1 MENRKQ
7 LKFKT
12 EKQETKLVKPKVD
25 SLKRLIALMNFQPH
39 EHEKK
44 EKRHKLQTLRNERGN
59 EKLQPL
65 GKLQENKEMLQI
77 TLCPQI

>member
-1 MENRKQ
+1 MENKKQ

-12 EKQETKLVKPKVD
+12 EKQQTKLVKPKVD

-39 EHEKK
+39 EHEIK